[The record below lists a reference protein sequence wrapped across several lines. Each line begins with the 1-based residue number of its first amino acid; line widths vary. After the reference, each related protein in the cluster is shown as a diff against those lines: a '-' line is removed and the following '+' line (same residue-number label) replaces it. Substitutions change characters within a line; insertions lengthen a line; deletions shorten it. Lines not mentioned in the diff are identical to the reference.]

1 MNLFEQPPPGEGRPP
16 ASAAGPSRLMDRLL
30 RETVPERV
38 SWNSR
43 ERRPWVGVLA
53 PGIDEPEAL
62 AGLLEAAQR
71 AVRSENLRRPG
82 SPVRLCLALH
92 EGLVSLEDGEFDG
105 PAITA
110 VRALARGVAPR
121 RAPLLVV
128 CSLRIFDDLAALG
141 PPWLRPDR
149 FRRLVDAAVPALA
162 AEWDEQS

>member
-1 MNLFEQPPPGEGRPP
+1 
-16 ASAAGPSRLMDRLL
+16 MDRLL

-105 PAITA
+105 
-110 VRALARGVAPR
+110 
-121 RAPLLVV
+121 
-128 CSLRIFDDLAALG
+128 
-141 PPWLRPDR
+141 
-149 FRRLVDAAVPALA
+149 
-162 AEWDEQS
+162 